1 MNAQEI
7 YLRLKASDSST
18 DYRILAELYNM
29 VFGKGLKKSEWGRFR
44 KMIKLYSP
52 EVVYWAIL
60 SSAHI
65 RSSSSSPLNY
75 ITKVCIGMLKEDLE
89 EDNSVFHSHDLTDLI
104 SELRSEKKAD
114 IGGKIAKPFN
124 AK

>member
-1 MNAQEI
+1 
-7 YLRLKASDSST
+7 
-18 DYRILAELYNM
+18 
-29 VFGKGLKKSEWGRFR
+29 
-44 KMIKLYSP
+44 MIKLYSP

-75 ITKVCIGMLKEDLE
+75 VTKVCIGMLREDLE
-89 EDNSVFHSHDLTDLI
+89 GDEQVAHSNDLTDLI
-104 SELRSEKKAD
+104 SELQSEKKAD

-124 AK
+124 AE

>member
-7 YLRLKASDSST
+7 YLRLKESDSST

-29 VFGKGLKKSEWGRFR
+29 VFGKSLKKSEWGRFR

-75 ITKVCIGMLKEDLE
+75 VTKVCIGMLREDLE
-89 EDNSVFHSHDLTDLI
+89 GDEQVAHSNDLTDLI
-104 SELRSEKKAD
+104 SELQSEKKAD

-124 AK
+124 AE